1 MPGNPDRRYSLMRW
15 TKLAQYIRKRDPHC
29 YVVNCP
35 LPVKA
40 ADHIIPATLD
50 MPDWQFFDPSNL
62 RGSCRRHNTARG
74 VAARLEREVAEGVA
88 PPPRRYSY
96 GARRSGF
103 LSRATTHDSA
113 LPKSLHTARSSLVT
127 ADYSRNSAERGDA

>member
-1 MPGNPDRRYSLMRW
+1 MRW

-29 YVVNCP
+29 YVINCP

-96 GARRSGF
+96 GARRAQRTVGF
-103 LSRATTHDSA
+103 LSGATTHDSA
-113 LPKSLHTARSSLVT
+113 LPKSLPPVAYATISR
-127 ADYSRNSAERGDA
+127 DYSRSSPEHGDG